1 LSEDESVSKPSD
13 TIRYFAKNRKIPVES
28 LRIPQRLVLTY
39 QRSTFDC
46 AKNLIKGSCVDW
58 LYGESQ
64 PFCLGRFND
73 LEVGVGR
80 FWIGAPAAVFT
91 LEEAIACGVNTIFE
105 VGVSGGI
112 RPSLEPGDII
122 VVTKA
127 IRDEGTSYHYF
138 PPAVTV
144 ESDASLRN
152 TLIEHLKR
160 ENVKHFVGPVWS
172 TDGAYRETRGKLRK
186 FRKSGVLAVNME
198 TSAIFAIAKY
208 RNVKAASAQVI
219 SDILGEDGWQ
229 IAFGHQS
236 IRDSAEILLKNVL
249 EVISKE
255 RVAQRT
261 QHTKRKSLGR
271 SMLTKLR

>member
-1 LSEDESVSKPSD
+1 MSEDESVSKPSD
-13 TIRYFAKNRKIPVES
+13 TIRYFAKNWNIPMES

-46 AKNLIKGSCVDW
+46 AKNLIRGSCVEW

-64 PFCLGRFND
+64 PFCVGRFND

-105 VGVSGGI
+105 VGVSGAI

-138 PPAVTV
+138 PPKVTV

-152 TLIEHLKR
+152 TLIERLKR

-172 TDGAYRETRGKLRK
+172 TDGAYRETRRKLRK

-255 RVAQRT
+255 SIARRT
-261 QHTKRKSLGR
+261 QHTKRKSLGKPK
-271 SMLTKLR
+271 STKIR